1 MAKIEGGCLCGAV
14 SYKSESDPVVTA
26 ACHCKDCQKHSG
38 SAFGLY
44 VAVPKGSL
52 EIKGKELKTFEGK
65 GGSGQSQNYFHRTFC
80 GSCGSSVYAAI
91 ETPPD
96 LLFVHAGTL
105 DDTTWVKPDVQAW
118 TGRQLPCVNVPDG
131 NKFDGNL
138 PTE

>member
-1 MAKIEGGCLCGAV
+1 MIGLIPLTNTLRVPIAELCNRTIWV
-14 SYKSESDPVVTA
+14 ST
-26 ACHCKDCQKHSG
+26 
-38 SAFGLY
+38 
-44 VAVPKGSL
+44 VPKGSL